1 MDSPTLDRQRLA
13 SAPPR
18 RPQSRTRANAERT
31 VFLVAVAVI
40 AIHVVDDSFIQPEPG
55 TSADDHLVSGL
66 VPLAALAIA
75 AVMYPRVGP
84 AARAAIALV
93 VGAFGIVAGLE
104 GWHYTR
110 EVGASGDDY
119 TGLVT
124 LPAGVVLIVLAVV
137 TLWRSRRTTSA
148 ARGAICD
155 ERWSALQASSS

>member
-13 SAPPR
+13 SAPAR
-18 RPQSRTRANAERT
+18 RAQSRMRGNAERT

-55 TSADDHLVSGL
+55 TSAGDHLVSGL

-84 AARAAIALV
+84 AARAAIAV
-93 VGAFGIVAGLE
+93 VIGAFGIVAGLE

-110 EVGASGDDY
+110 EVGASGDD
-119 TGLVT
+119 
-124 LPAGVVLIVLAVV
+124 
-137 TLWRSRRTTSA
+137 
-148 ARGAICD
+148 
-155 ERWSALQASSS
+155 